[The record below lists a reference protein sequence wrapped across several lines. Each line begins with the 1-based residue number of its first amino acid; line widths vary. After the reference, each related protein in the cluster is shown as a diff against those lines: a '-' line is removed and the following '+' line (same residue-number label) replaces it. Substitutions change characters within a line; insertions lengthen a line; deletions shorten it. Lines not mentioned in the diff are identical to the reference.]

1 MACRY
6 NVSANASSIPNYI
19 IPRTAIP
26 NPKVTAYLNGT
37 LVWGSEPSL
46 VGSCTAAFKLYCM
59 QSIDAMK
66 LSTVVKVTIV
76 TVYEL
81 LWCLS
86 SLQLVDWPGI
96 CIKYC

>member
-1 MACRY
+1 MYRQLFIHLCVFHIIISTCYAITQLLCQLLKGFLMACRY

-46 VGSCTAAFKLYCM
+46 VGFPAQLPLNPTART
-59 QSIDAMK
+59 Q
-66 LSTVVKVTIV
+66 
-76 TVYEL
+76 
-81 LWCLS
+81 
-86 SLQLVDWPGI
+86 
-96 CIKYC
+96 